1 MNTKKLKTH
10 LELVVE
16 ILVWHPNYPLFKA
29 DKKGTRLDAF
39 SYIRK
44 WQNALATKVI
54 YAHKGWLHTTHSVKA
69 KAVVWDLV
77 STWFTFTG

>member
-44 WQNALATKVI
+44 
-54 YAHKGWLHTTHSVKA
+54 
-69 KAVVWDLV
+69 
-77 STWFTFTG
+77 